1 MGGVRLKLFD
11 KGNRESV
18 REGRFFVVVG
28 LRSGGAL
35 NGVRR
40 RYNGETVA
48 ENDGIAGGL
57 GNSAPGRRGTAFNA
71 G

>member
-1 MGGVRLKLFD
+1 MKLFD
-11 KGNRESV
+11 KGSRESV
-18 REGRFFVVVG
+18 REGRFFVAVK
-28 LRSGGAL
+28 LRGGGAL
-35 NGVRR
+35 NGVKR
-40 RYNGETVA
+40 RYNGEAVA